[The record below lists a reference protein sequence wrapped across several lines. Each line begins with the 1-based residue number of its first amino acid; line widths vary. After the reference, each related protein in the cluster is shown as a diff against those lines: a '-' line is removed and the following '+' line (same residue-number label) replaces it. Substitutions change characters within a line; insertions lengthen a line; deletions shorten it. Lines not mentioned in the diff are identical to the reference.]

1 MVKRKFNKSNIPK
14 LPANKPIIYSLETAG
29 GQPNYIGVAKRGR
42 VRQRL
47 IEHLPSGPDPIP
59 AKTVTIKQFSS
70 VEKAKAAEK
79 RAIKKKHPK
88 YNIQNR

>member
-14 LPANKPIIYSLETAG
+14 LPANKPITYSLETAG
-29 GQPNYIGVAKRGR
+29 GQVNYIGVAKRGR

-47 IEHLPSGPDPIP
+47 IGHLSSGPDPIP
-59 AKTVTIKQFSS
+59 AKTVTIKQFPSI
-70 VEKAKAAEK
+70 EKAKAAEK
-79 RAIKKKHPK
+79 RAIKKKQPK